1 MNETIEIFG
10 KEANSRACLD
20 IRARF
25 LDRDIIIHSM
35 PHSEINKFHKTVAA
49 FQAVSEGLYLEV
61 LPDGVRIQSR
71 NNYNDDA
78 PVFPSENSMELD
90 RKIANQFIQ
99 IPAIP

>member
-35 PHSEINKFHKTVAA
+35 PHAKISEFNKTVEA
-49 FQAVSEGLYLEV
+49 FQAVSEGLYLEI
-61 LPDGVRIQSR
+61 LPNGVRIQSR
-71 NNYNDDA
+71 NGYNDDA
-78 PVFPSENSMELD
+78 PVFPTEDSVELD
-90 RKIANQFIQ
+90 KKIANQFIR